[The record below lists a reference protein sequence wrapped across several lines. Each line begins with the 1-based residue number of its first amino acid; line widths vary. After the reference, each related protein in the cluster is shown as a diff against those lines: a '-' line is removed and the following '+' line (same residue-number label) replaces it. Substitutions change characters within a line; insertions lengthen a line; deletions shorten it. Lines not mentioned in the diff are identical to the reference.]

1 MLTND
6 KEMKTLHS
14 GFTGEPQRR
23 FLPERE
29 ENGQGT
35 LRRLMTTDALPGVR
49 IHVLGPSRDREIIR
63 DMNPPKGES
72 YLRLGATRSG
82 PEGKPSP
89 PFPADF
95 VRATYDGKG
104 MLPPGDLAAIQEA
117 GSLSDLAVAVALDK
131 AVNGTSLMLML
142 EIAGTLFLFP
152 GDAQWGTWQAVMQDA
167 EWRELLKKVT
177 FYKIGHHGSHNATPK
192 DFVEEIIPD
201 GIFAMAST
209 RTRAIWP
216 DIPRGPLLTG
226 LAQHHAVVARSDQPP
241 ARPFTV
247 SDGVVEIKV
256 PL

>member
-1 MLTND
+1 MD
-6 KEMKTLHS
+6 
-14 GFTGEPQRR
+14 
-23 FLPERE
+23 
-29 ENGQGT
+29 
-35 LRRLMTTDALPGVR
+35 
-49 IHVLGPSRDREIIR
+49 
-63 DMNPPKGES
+63 PPAGES
-72 YLRLGATRSG
+72 YLAALRSAPSKHAERDAPFAAQLGRAGYQRARGTPLPVRLESRLRSIG
-82 PEGKPSP
+82 VLDE
-89 PFPADF
+89 
-95 VRATYDGKG
+95 
-104 MLPPGDLAAIQEA
+104 LDLAATLE
-117 GSLSDLAVAVALDK
+117 S

-247 SDGVVEIKV
+247 SEGVVEIKV